1 MVAPLRAVTHGRG
14 GRITAR
20 RDQGTIWDVF
30 GSEALAPLRER
41 NFRLLWFGQAV
52 SAVGD
57 SLVTIAL
64 AFATLSVAHSA
75 SALGLV
81 LAVST
86 VAQMVALPLG
96 GVWSDRLPRQLVM
109 LTSDGV
115 RAAVHSV
122 MAVLLITGH
131 AQLWQLVVQAV
142 LYGFAGGFFMPA
154 AGGLVPQ
161 TVSTARLQQANA
173 LMGLSR
179 SITQVGGPAVA
190 GVLVAVFG
198 PGWVFAI
205 DAATFVVSAVSL
217 ALIRAPRV
225 SGSAR
230 SSFWRELKDG
240 LEAVTSRTWYVLNL
254 GAHALWNFGFAAFL
268 VLGPIV
274 AKQHLGGA
282 SAWGLISA
290 ALGAGAVLGGLIA
303 LRIKPSRPLI
313 LANLAGIPS
322 ALQLI
327 ALAVP
332 LPTVAIMA
340 LCVFGWAGLT
350 LLNEVWFATVPQ
362 LIPADVLARAT
373 SFDWLL
379 SIIAMPIGFAVSG
392 PVADHIGIQPTLV
405 AAAAIMVVPL
415 LLIVLVP
422 GVRSV
427 RRTSDGLIV
436 AGAPTA

>member
-1 MVAPLRAVTHGRG
+1 VTSSDN
-14 GRITAR
+14 RI
-20 RDQGTIWDVF
+20 VF

-41 NFRLLWFGQAV
+41 NFRLLWTGQAV
-52 SAVGD
+52 SAAGD
-57 SLVTIAL
+57 SLVLVAL
-64 AFATLSVAHSA
+64 AFATLSVAHTA
-75 SALGLV
+75 SALGAV
-81 LAVST
+81 LAAST
-86 VAQMVALPLG
+86 FANVIALPLG

-115 RAAVHSV
+115 RAAVHGV

-142 LYGFAGGFFMPA
+142 LYSFAEGFFTPA
-154 AGGLVPQ
+154 SGALVPQ
-161 TVSTARLQQANA
+161 TVSAPHLHLQQANA

-179 SITQVGGPAVA
+179 SATQVGGPAIA
-190 GVLVAVFG
+190 GVLVAVLG
-198 PGWVFAI
+198 PGWVFGI
-205 DAATFVVSAVSL
+205 DAVTFVVSAISL
-217 ALIRAPRV
+217 ALLRVPRV
-225 SGSAR
+225 AGSVR

-240 LEAVTSRTWYVLNL
+240 LDAVTTRTWYLLNL

-282 SAWGLISA
+282 SAWGLIGAS
-290 ALGAGAVLGGLIA
+290 LGAGAVIGGLIA

-313 LANLAGIPS
+313 VANLVGIPS

-332 LPTVAIMA
+332 LPTAAIMA
-340 LCVFGWAGLT
+340 VCVLGWAGLT
-350 LLNEVWFATVPQ
+350 LLNAVWFATVPQ

-379 SIIAMPIGFAVSG
+379 SIIAMPVGFAVSG

-405 AAAAIMVVPL
+405 AAAAIMAVPL

-427 RRTSDGLIV
+427 RRTPDGLIV
-436 AGAPTA
+436 AGA

>member
-1 MVAPLRAVTHGRG
+1 
-14 GRITAR
+14 
-20 RDQGTIWDVF
+20 VF

-41 NFRLLWFGQAV
+41 NFRLLWTGQAV
-52 SAVGD
+52 SAAGD
-57 SLVTIAL
+57 SLVLVAL
-64 AFATLSVAHSA
+64 AFATLSIAHTA
-75 SALGLV
+75 SALGAV
-81 LAVST
+81 LAAST
-86 VAQMVALPLG
+86 FANVIALPLG

-115 RAAVHSV
+115 RAAVLGV

-142 LYGFAGGFFMPA
+142 LYSFAEGFFTPA
-154 AGGLVPQ
+154 SGALVPQ
-161 TVSTARLQQANA
+161 TVSAPHLQQANA

-179 SITQVGGPAVA
+179 SATQVGGPAIA
-190 GVLVAVFG
+190 GVLVAVLG
-198 PGWVFAI
+198 PGWVFGI
-205 DAATFVVSAVSL
+205 DAVTFVVSAISL
-217 ALIRAPRV
+217 ALLRVPRV
-225 SGSAR
+225 AGSVR

-240 LEAVTSRTWYVLNL
+240 LDAVTTRTWYLLNL

-282 SAWGLISA
+282 SAWGLIGAS
-290 ALGAGAVLGGLIA
+290 LGAGAVIGGLIA

-313 LANLAGIPS
+313 VANLVGIPS

-332 LPTVAIMA
+332 LPTIAIMA
-340 LCVFGWAGLT
+340 VCVLGWAGLT

-379 SIIAMPIGFAVSG
+379 SIIAMPVGFAVSG

-405 AAAAIMVVPL
+405 VAAAIMAVPL

-427 RRTSDGLIV
+427 RRTPDGLIV
-436 AGAPTA
+436 AGA

>member
-1 MVAPLRAVTHGRG
+1 ML
-14 GRITAR
+14 
-20 RDQGTIWDVF
+20 

-75 SALGLV
+75 TGLGVV
-81 LAVST
+81 LAAST
-86 VAQMVALPLG
+86 IAQVLALPLG
-96 GVWSDRLPRQLVM
+96 GVWSDRLPRQVVM

-115 RAAVHSV
+115 RAAVHAV

-142 LYGFAGGFFMPA
+142 MYSFAGGFFLPA
-154 AGGLVPQ
+154 SGGLVPQ
-161 TVSTARLQQANA
+161 TVSAQELQRANA

-190 GVLVAVFG
+190 GVLVALFG

-205 DAATFVVSAVSL
+205 DAATFVVSAISL
-217 ALIRAPRV
+217 ALLRVPRL
-225 SGSAR
+225 SGSSR
-230 SSFWRELKDG
+230 SSFLRELKDG
-240 LEAVTSRTWYVLNL
+240 LAAVTRRTWFLLNL
-254 GAHALWNFGFAAFL
+254 CAHALWNVGFAAFL

-282 SAWGLISA
+282 SAWGLIGA
-290 ALGAGAVLGGLIA
+290 AMGAGAVVGGLVA
-303 LRIKPSRPLI
+303 LRLKPRRPLVV
-313 LANLAGIPS
+313 ANLAGTLA
-322 ALQLI
+322 ALQLL

-332 LPTVAIMA
+332 LPTAAIMA
-340 LCVFGWAGLT
+340 FCVVGWGGLT

-379 SIIAMPIGFAVSG
+379 SIIAMPVGFAVSG

-405 AAAAIMVVPL
+405 AAAAIMAVPCA
-415 LLIVLVP
+415 LIVLVP

-427 RRTSDGLIV
+427 RRTPEGLIV
-436 AGAPTA
+436 AGA

>member
-1 MVAPLRAVTHGRG
+1 MM
-14 GRITAR
+14 
-20 RDQGTIWDVF
+20 F
-30 GSEALAPLRER
+30 GSAALAPLKER
-41 NFRLLWFGQAV
+41 NFRLLWFGQAI
-52 SAVGD
+52 SAIGD

-86 VAQMVALPLG
+86 VARVVALPIG

-109 LTSDGV
+109 LTSDGL
-115 RAAVHSV
+115 RAAVHGA

-142 LYGFAGGFFMPA
+142 LYSLAAGFFLPA

-161 TVSTARLQQANA
+161 TVSAQQLQRANA

-179 SITQVGGPAVA
+179 SITEVGGPAAA

-217 ALIRAPRV
+217 ALIRVPRV

-230 SSFWRELKDG
+230 SSFWRELNDG
-240 LEAVTSRTWYVLNL
+240 FAAVTSRTWYLLNL
-254 GAHALWNFGFAAFL
+254 GAHAVWNFGFAAFL

-282 SAWGLISA
+282 SAWGLIGA
-290 ALGAGAVLGGLIA
+290 AMGAGSVLAGLIA

-313 LANLAGIPS
+313 VANLAGIPS
-322 ALQLI
+322 ALQLV

-340 LCVFGWAGLT
+340 VCVVGWTGLT
-350 LLNEVWFATVPQ
+350 LLNVVWFATVPQ
-362 LIPADVLARAT
+362 LIPADVLARVT
-373 SFDWLL
+373 SFEWLV
-379 SIIAMPIGFAVSG
+379 SIIAMPVGFAVSG
-392 PVADHIGIQPTLV
+392 PVADHIGIQPTLL
-405 AAAAIMVVPL
+405 AAAAIMAVPL

-427 RRTSDGLIV
+427 RRTPEGLIV
-436 AGAPTA
+436 AADS

>member
-1 MVAPLRAVTHGRG
+1 VTSSDN
-14 GRITAR
+14 RI
-20 RDQGTIWDVF
+20 VF

-41 NFRLLWFGQAV
+41 NFRLLWTGQAV
-52 SAVGD
+52 SAAGD
-57 SLVTIAL
+57 SLVLVAL
-64 AFATLSVAHSA
+64 AFATLSVAHTA
-75 SALGLV
+75 SALGAV
-81 LAVST
+81 LAAST
-86 VAQMVALPLG
+86 FANVIALPLG

-115 RAAVHSV
+115 RAAVHCV

-142 LYGFAGGFFMPA
+142 LYSFAEGFFTPA
-154 AGGLVPQ
+154 SGALVPQ
-161 TVSTARLQQANA
+161 TVSAPHLQQANA

-179 SITQVGGPAVA
+179 SATQVRGPAIA
-190 GVLVAVFG
+190 GVLVAVLG
-198 PGWVFAI
+198 PGWVFGI
-205 DAATFVVSAVSL
+205 DAVTFVVSAISL
-217 ALIRAPRV
+217 ALLRVPRV
-225 SGSAR
+225 AGSVR

-240 LEAVTSRTWYVLNL
+240 LDAVTTRMWCLLNL

-274 AKQHLGGA
+274 AQRHLGGA
-282 SAWGLISA
+282 SAWGLIGAS
-290 ALGAGAVLGGLIA
+290 LGAGAVIGGLIA

-313 LANLAGIPS
+313 VANLVGIPS

-332 LPTVAIMA
+332 LPTAAIMA
-340 LCVFGWAGLT
+340 VCVLGWAGLT
-350 LLNEVWFATVPQ
+350 LLNAVWFATVPH

-379 SIIAMPIGFAVSG
+379 SIIAMPVGFAVSG

-405 AAAAIMVVPL
+405 AAAAIMAVPL

-427 RRTSDGLIV
+427 RRTPDGLIV
-436 AGAPTA
+436 AGA

>member
-1 MVAPLRAVTHGRG
+1 M
-14 GRITAR
+14 
-20 RDQGTIWDVF
+20 F

-86 VAQMVALPLG
+86 VAQVVALPLG
-96 GVWSDRLPRQLVM
+96 GVWSDRLARQLVM

-115 RAAVHSV
+115 RAAVHAV
-122 MAVLLITGH
+122 VAVLLITGH
-131 AQLWQLVVQAV
+131 AQLWQLVVQAM
-142 LYGFAGGFFMPA
+142 LYSFAGGFFTPA

-161 TVSTARLQQANA
+161 TVSAPRLQQANA

-179 SITQVGGPAVA
+179 SVTQVGGPAVA

-217 ALIRAPRV
+217 ALIRAPRM

-240 LEAVTSRTWYVLNL
+240 LAVVTSRTWFLLNL

-282 SAWGLISA
+282 SAWGLIGA

-340 LCVFGWAGLT
+340 VCVFGWAGLT

-427 RRTSDGLIV
+427 TRTPDGLIV
-436 AGAPTA
+436 AGAPKA

>member
-1 MVAPLRAVTHGRG
+1 M
-14 GRITAR
+14 
-20 RDQGTIWDVF
+20 F

-52 SAVGD
+52 SALGD

-64 AFATLSVAHSA
+64 VFATLSVAHSA

-86 VAQMVALPLG
+86 VAQVVALPLG

-115 RAAVHSV
+115 RAAVQAV

-131 AQLWQLVVQAV
+131 AQLWQLVVQAAFYS
-142 LYGFAGGFFMPA
+142 LAGGFFLPA
-154 AGGLVPQ
+154 SGGLVPQ
-161 TVSTARLQQANA
+161 TVSAQQLQRANA

-205 DAATFVVSAVSL
+205 DAATFVVSAISL
-217 ALIRAPRV
+217 SLLRVPRL

-230 SSFWRELKDG
+230 SSFLRELKDG
-240 LEAVTSRTWYVLNL
+240 VAAVTSRTWYLLNL
-254 GAHALWNFGFAAFL
+254 GAHALWNFGFATFL

-282 SAWGLISA
+282 SAWGLIGA

-303 LRIKPSRPLI
+303 LRIKPTRPLM
-313 LANLAGIPS
+313 LANLAGIPA

-340 LCVFGWAGLT
+340 VCVVGWAGLT

-379 SIIAMPIGFAVSG
+379 SIIAMPVGFAVSG

-405 AAAAIMVVPL
+405 AAAAIMAVPL

-427 RRTSDGLIV
+427 RRAPDGLIV
-436 AGAPTA
+436 AGAPRA

>member
-1 MVAPLRAVTHGRG
+1 MTSSDN
-14 GRITAR
+14 RI
-20 RDQGTIWDVF
+20 VF

-41 NFRLLWFGQAV
+41 NFRLLWTGQAV
-52 SAVGD
+52 SAAGD
-57 SLVTIAL
+57 SLVLVAL
-64 AFATLSVAHSA
+64 AFATLSVAHTA
-75 SALGLV
+75 SALGAV
-81 LAVST
+81 LAAST
-86 VAQMVALPLG
+86 FANVIALPLG

-115 RAAVHSV
+115 RAAVHCV

-142 LYGFAGGFFMPA
+142 LYSFAEGFFTPA
-154 AGGLVPQ
+154 SGALVPQ
-161 TVSTARLQQANA
+161 TVSAPHLQQANA

-179 SITQVGGPAVA
+179 SATQVGGPAIA
-190 GVLVAVFG
+190 GVLVAVLG
-198 PGWVFAI
+198 PGWVFGI
-205 DAATFVVSAVSL
+205 DAVTFVVSAISL
-217 ALIRAPRV
+217 ALLRVPRV
-225 SGSAR
+225 AGSVR

-240 LEAVTSRTWYVLNL
+240 LDAVTTRMWCLLNL

-282 SAWGLISA
+282 SAWGLIGAS
-290 ALGAGAVLGGLIA
+290 LGAGAVIGGLIA

-313 LANLAGIPS
+313 VANLVGIPS

-332 LPTVAIMA
+332 LPTAAIMA
-340 LCVFGWAGLT
+340 VCVLGWAGLT
-350 LLNEVWFATVPQ
+350 LLNAVWFATVPQ

-379 SIIAMPIGFAVSG
+379 SIIAMPVGFAVSG

-405 AAAAIMVVPL
+405 AAAAIMAVPL

-422 GVRSV
+422 SVRSV
-427 RRTSDGLIV
+427 RRTPDGLIV
-436 AGAPTA
+436 AGA

>member
-1 MVAPLRAVTHGRG
+1 M
-14 GRITAR
+14 
-20 RDQGTIWDVF
+20 F
-30 GSEALAPLRER
+30 SSNALAPLRER

-75 SALGLV
+75 SALGMV

-86 VAQMVALPLG
+86 VARVVALPLG
-96 GVWSDRLPRQLVM
+96 GVWADRLPRQLVM

-115 RAAVHSV
+115 RATVHAV

-131 AQLWQLVVQAV
+131 AQLWELVVQAV
-142 LYGFAGGFFMPA
+142 FYSLADGFFLPA
-154 AGGLVPQ
+154 SGGLVPQ
-161 TVSTARLQQANA
+161 TVSAQHLQQANA

-179 SITQVGGPAVA
+179 SVTQVGGPAVA

-205 DAATFVVSAVSL
+205 DAATFVVSAISL
-217 ALIRAPRV
+217 ALLRVPRV

-230 SSFWRELKDG
+230 ASFWRELKDG
-240 LEAVTSRTWYVLNL
+240 VAAVTSRTWYLLNL

-290 ALGAGAVLGGLIA
+290 SLGAGAVLGGLIA
-303 LRIKPSRPLI
+303 LRIKPSRPLM
-313 LANLAGIPS
+313 LANLVGIPS

-327 ALAVP
+327 ALAIP

-340 LCVFGWAGLT
+340 ICVFGWAGLT

-362 LIPADVLARAT
+362 LMPADLLARAT

-379 SIIAMPIGFAVSG
+379 SIIAMPLGFAVSG
-392 PVADHIGIQPTLV
+392 PVADHIGVQPTLF
-405 AAAAIMVVPL
+405 AAAAIMAVPL

-427 RRTSDGLIV
+427 RRTPDGLIV
-436 AGAPTA
+436 AAPGA

>member
-1 MVAPLRAVTHGRG
+1 MFA
-14 GRITAR
+14 
-20 RDQGTIWDVF
+20 
-30 GSEALAPLRER
+30 SNSLAPLRER

-52 SAVGD
+52 SAIGD

-86 VAQMVALPLG
+86 VAQLVALPLG
-96 GVWSDRLPRQLVM
+96 GVWADRLPRQLVM

-115 RAAVHSV
+115 RAAVHTV

-142 LYGFAGGFFMPA
+142 FYSLAGGFFLPA

-161 TVSTARLQQANA
+161 TVSAQHLQQANA

-198 PGWVFAI
+198 PGWVFGI
-205 DAATFVVSAVSL
+205 DAATFVVSAISL
-217 ALIRAPRV
+217 ALLRVPRV
-225 SGSAR
+225 SGLAR

-240 LEAVTSRTWYVLNL
+240 VAAVTSRTWYLLNL

-282 SAWGLISA
+282 SAWGLIGA
-290 ALGAGAVLGGLIA
+290 ALGGGAVLGGLIA
-303 LRIKPSRPLI
+303 LRIRPSRPLVV
-313 LANLAGIPS
+313 ANLVGIPS

-340 LCVFGWAGLT
+340 VCVFGWAGLT

-362 LIPADVLARAT
+362 LMPADVLARAT
-373 SFDWLL
+373 SFDFLI
-379 SIIAMPIGFAVSG
+379 SIIAMPLGFAVSG
-392 PVADHIGIQPTLV
+392 PVADHIGIRPTLI
-405 AAAAIMVVPL
+405 AAAAIMAVPL

-427 RRTSDGLIV
+427 RRTPDGLIV

>member
-1 MVAPLRAVTHGRG
+1 
-14 GRITAR
+14 
-20 RDQGTIWDVF
+20 
-30 GSEALAPLRER
+30 
-41 NFRLLWFGQAV
+41 
-52 SAVGD
+52 
-57 SLVTIAL
+57 
-64 AFATLSVAHSA
+64 
-75 SALGLV
+75 
-81 LAVST
+81 
-86 VAQMVALPLG
+86 
-96 GVWSDRLPRQLVM
+96 
-109 LTSDGV
+109 
-115 RAAVHSV
+115 
-122 MAVLLITGH
+122 
-131 AQLWQLVVQAV
+131 VVQAV

-161 TVSTARLQQANA
+161 TVSAPRLQQANA

-179 SITQVGGPAVA
+179 SVTQVGGPAVA

-205 DAATFVVSAVSL
+205 DATTFVVSAVSL

-230 SSFWRELKDG
+230 ASFWRELKDG
-240 LEAVTSRTWYVLNL
+240 LEAVTSRTWYLLNL

-290 ALGAGAVLGGLIA
+290 GLGAGAVLGGLIA

-340 LCVFGWAGLT
+340 VCVFGWAGLT

-427 RRTSDGLIV
+427 RRTPDGLIV

>member
-1 MVAPLRAVTHGRG
+1 MTSSDN
-14 GRITAR
+14 RI
-20 RDQGTIWDVF
+20 VF

-41 NFRLLWFGQAV
+41 NFRLLWTGQAV
-52 SAVGD
+52 SAAGD
-57 SLVTIAL
+57 SLVLVAL
-64 AFATLSVAHSA
+64 AFATLSVAHTA
-75 SALGLV
+75 SALGAV
-81 LAVST
+81 LAAST
-86 VAQMVALPLG
+86 FANVIALPLG

-115 RAAVHSV
+115 RAAVHGV

-142 LYGFAGGFFMPA
+142 LYSFAEGFFTPA
-154 AGGLVPQ
+154 SGALVPQ
-161 TVSTARLQQANA
+161 TVSAPHLQQANA

-179 SITQVGGPAVA
+179 SATQVGGPAIA
-190 GVLVAVFG
+190 GVLVAVLG
-198 PGWVFAI
+198 PGWVFGI
-205 DAATFVVSAVSL
+205 DAVTFVVSAISL
-217 ALIRAPRV
+217 ALLRVPRV
-225 SGSAR
+225 AGSVR
-230 SSFWRELKDG
+230 SSVWRELKDG
-240 LEAVTSRTWYVLNL
+240 LDAVTTRTWYLLNL

-274 AKQHLGGA
+274 AQRHLGGA
-282 SAWGLISA
+282 SAWGLIGAS
-290 ALGAGAVLGGLIA
+290 LGAGAVIGGLIA

-313 LANLAGIPS
+313 VANLVGIPS

-332 LPTVAIMA
+332 LPTAAIMA
-340 LCVFGWAGLT
+340 VCVLGWAGLT
-350 LLNEVWFATVPQ
+350 LLNAVWFATVPQ

-379 SIIAMPIGFAVSG
+379 SIIAMPVGFAVSG

-405 AAAAIMVVPL
+405 AAAAIMAVPL

-427 RRTSDGLIV
+427 RRTPDGLIV
-436 AGAPTA
+436 AGA